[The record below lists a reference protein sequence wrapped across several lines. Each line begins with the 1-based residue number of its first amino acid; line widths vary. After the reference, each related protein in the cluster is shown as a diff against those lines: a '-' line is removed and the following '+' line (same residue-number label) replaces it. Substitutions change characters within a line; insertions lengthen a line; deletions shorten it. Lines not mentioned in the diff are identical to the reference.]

1 MANDAQKIR
10 FAPNGGVF
18 VAPAPNGLPGGT
30 QLPVD
35 VGDGKAVPTG
45 YKALGYVDEGGVTI
59 TPSIET
65 DPVNAWQSATPV
77 LYNVKSASMQIKATL
92 LETNQLTSELFW
104 GAPWIPVKDTQGQET
119 GTYRLDLSSTPEL
132 QEITLVVDWSQ
143 KGVLYRCVI
152 PRAMIS
158 DRGAITLQRTE
169 AQKYELTISAL
180 DANGSLGYVLT
191 NDSIKGTGGGVTPP
205 APFAST
211 VTVPGFA
218 TNDGT
223 NAAWSAR
230 VAATGITSPATIKL
244 LNGAG
249 TAFQL
254 QTTLNSDG
262 TYDVTIPKPQT
273 TAEIKV
279 THAGVDY
286 CYTVTDKTQTGS
298 SKTCTV
304 VSG

>member
-10 FAPNGGVF
+10 FAPNGGIF
-18 VAPAPNGLPGGT
+18 VAPAPNGLPTGT

-45 YKALGYVDEGGVTI
+45 YKALGYADESGVTI

-92 LETNQLTSELFW
+92 METNQLTTELFW
-104 GAPWIPVKDTQGQET
+104 GAPWLAVVDKDGKET
-119 GTYRLDLSSTPEL
+119 GTYRLDLSSTPDL
-132 QEITLVVDWSQ
+132 QEVSLVVDWSQ
-143 KGVLYRCVI
+143 RGVLYRCVI

-158 DRGAITLQRTE
+158 DRGAITLQRVE

-180 DANGSLGYVLT
+180 DANGSLGFVLT
-191 NDSIKGTGGGVTPP
+191 NDNIKSTGGGVTPP
-205 APFAST
+205 PPFAST
-211 VTVPGFA
+211 VTVPGYS
-218 TNDGT
+218 TNDGA
-223 NAAWSAR
+223 NAAWTAR
-230 VAATGITSPATIKL
+230 VAASGITSPATIKL

-286 CYTVTDKTQTGS
+286 CFTVADKTQTGS